1 MNRSSTVAEF
11 VITYK
16 RRSGESFLKQFSDST
31 QALKERLRREAA
43 IDDPDVEIAHI
54 SAPSLE
60 SLKKSHSRY
69 FMGNVEVRGDQ
80 VDKS

>member
-1 MNRSSTVAEF
+1 MAEF

-31 QALKERLRREAA
+31 QALKERLRLEAA
-43 IDDPDVEIAHI
+43 IDDPDIAIAHI

-69 FMGNVEVRGDQ
+69 FMGSVEIEVN
-80 VDKS
+80 

>member
-1 MNRSSTVAEF
+1 MTDF
-11 VITYK
+11 IITYK
-16 RRSGESFLKQFSDST
+16 RRSGESFIKQFSDST

-43 IDDPDVEIAHI
+43 IDDPDIEIVHI

-69 FMGNVEVRGDQ
+69 FMGRVEVQGDQ
-80 VDKS
+80 VDAA

>member
-1 MNRSSTVAEF
+1 MAEF

-16 RRSGESFLKQFSDST
+16 RRSGESFIKQFSDST
-31 QALKERLRREAA
+31 EALKERLRREAA
-43 IDDPDVEIAHI
+43 IDDPDIAIAHI
-54 SAPSLE
+54 SAPSLK

-69 FMGNVEVRGDQ
+69 FMGNVEVEGDH

>member
-1 MNRSSTVAEF
+1 MAEF

-16 RRSGESFLKQFSDST
+16 RRSGESFIQKFSDST
-31 QALKERLRREAA
+31 EALKERLRREAA
-43 IDDPDVEIAHI
+43 IDDPDIEIAHI

-69 FMGNVEVRGDQ
+69 FMGRVEVQDDQ
-80 VDKS
+80 VDAA